1 MLIPPPTAAR
11 VAIDLSFGHRMTGHE
26 QKSLAQQ
33 LLRCYGANKK
43 HRSPL
48 SLHLTAVGLARSQF
62 PACLP
67 PPEHL
72 ARWER
77 DEFVA
82 IMDPP
87 ANALWPGSTLC
98 WLSPDAEETLEA
110 PLKDNAVYVLGGL
123 VDRSVDKGPSLSRRA
138 RKRRHRSA
146 LSRARVRASQGRPS
160 HPCTACVRRDSCRHS
175 WRRVLGGCL
184 CCRGTEAV
192 PAPPSAG
199 GGAARREEP
208 AR

>member
-1 MLIPPPTAAR
+1 
-11 VAIDLSFGHRMTGHE
+11 MTGHE

-123 VDRSVDKGPSLSRRA
+123 VDRSVDKGQSLSRALESGAIA
-138 RKRRHRSA
+138 RRFPVREFAPRKDVHPILA
-146 LSRARVRASQGRPS
+146 LP
-160 HPCTACVRRDSCRHS
+160 ACVEILADIHGGAS
-175 WRRVLGGCL
+175 WADAFAA
-184 CCRGTEAV
+184 AV
-192 PAPPSAG
+192 PKRYLHRRALEEAQRVEKSLQDEREG
-199 GGAARREEP
+199 DARRS
-208 AR
+208 